1 MYDLAE
7 SMAES
12 DNIIQLRDHHRSFL
26 DIIQF
31 SNQEFYDNT
40 LRIATDYSRLQSPND
55 SNDAKPILGRL
66 GSAEP
71 LPSDY
76 RWWERLLIKTKLMK
90 PRATLI
96 PSERLQK
103 YADRLKYLDE
113 VVSRA
118 EDARLSIYAR
128 LNTFSPSD
136 TELRFVDVCDRCD
149 SLQRQVDQL
158 RRLVNTSIK

>member
-1 MYDLAE
+1 MTD
-7 SMAES
+7 S
-12 DNIIQLRDHHRSFL
+12 
-26 DIIQF
+26 
-31 SNQEFYDNT
+31 EFNLYMEC
-40 LRIATDYSRLQSPND
+40 RKQYSRVTAD
-55 SNDAKPILGRL
+55 IDAFKGERSELDRIHRL
-66 GSAEP
+66 GSAAP

-76 RWWERLLIKTKLMK
+76 RWWERVLMKLRLMK

-103 YADRLKYLDE
+103 YADRLKFLDE

-128 LNTFSPSD
+128 LNSFTPTD

-149 SLQRQVDQL
+149 SLQKQVDQL
-158 RRLVNTSIK
+158 RRLVTCCAK

>member
-1 MYDLAE
+1 MTD
-7 SMAES
+7 S
-12 DNIIQLRDHHRSFL
+12 
-26 DIIQF
+26 
-31 SNQEFYDNT
+31 EFNLYMEC
-40 LRIATDYSRLQSPND
+40 RRQYSRVTTD
-55 SNDAKPILGRL
+55 IDAFKCERAELDRIHRL

-76 RWWERLLIKTKLMK
+76 SWLERLLMFLHLRK

-113 VVSRA
+113 VVNRA

-128 LNTFSPSD
+128 LNSFTPTD

-158 RRLVNTSIK
+158 RRLVNTAIK